1 MSSFHYMQVVTPSS
15 PLLLPPLLHLST
27 HCPHHTS
34 HIHATKCY
42 ASIINK
48 LPQGNV
54 MSVTKWAE
62 ILSNYFHQICHDI
75 LVAVKQEWVM
85 LVSDT
90 YRTIFV
96 IMVILT

>member
-1 MSSFHYMQVVTPSS
+1 
-15 PLLLPPLLHLST
+15 
-27 HCPHHTS
+27 
-34 HIHATKCY
+34 
-42 ASIINK
+42 
-48 LPQGNV
+48 